1 MKRKLAGDQNSKFES
16 LWSVEKSKL
25 SKIVCIGV
33 IKVLQKCLET
43 TQYTLFQNGH
53 HVEKNWHE
61 LNKNKVIRPSA
72 ILIPFCI
79 IFHGKENKFESKG
92 KWQLFCNIN
101 WLTLFILI
109 PPKLALMPLF
119 LCNLHQGFFAWW
131 PFWKKVYG
139 LRKKLF

>member
-16 LWSVEKSKL
+16 LWSVEESKH
-25 SKIVCIGV
+25 SNIVCIRV

-119 LCNLHQGFFAWW
+119 LCNLHQVFSAWW

-139 LRKKLF
+139 L